1 MEGREK
7 TRDQLINELE
17 EMRRRV
23 EQLEGARAEI
33 EEARKSLSQS
43 EKRYQSLFEDSLDG
57 IFDVAID
64 GTILDANNAYLKL
77 CGYTREELS
86 KTNIVNLYADPK
98 DITLYKRRIQEL
110 GHVRDYPLQIL
121 TKNGTKKDC
130 EVTATAQK
138 SPDGAIV
145 AYRGII
151 RDVTDLNQSK
161 LVFKRV
167 EENYRELVEQTN
179 SVILRWDKEGNI
191 TFLNNFG
198 LSFFGYTSNQI
209 LGRNVMGTIVPET
222 DKSGRN
228 LAGMIGN
235 IFADPKLYL
244 KNQNENMKS
253 NGERVWISWTNKP
266 IFDEDGAVKEILSI
280 GNDHTELKNAEEELR
295 KSKEQLEIK
304 VSERT
309 AMLQKTSERLKAELL
324 ERKKTEVALR
334 ESEKRF
340 RTLIEKAPV
349 AIAVARENTFKY
361 ANPKC
366 VEMFGYDSAEEL
378 IGTTIFD
385 MVAPADR
392 GIFRQR
398 AYQRELGLPVESTYE
413 VTGLRRDDSFI
424 PISVSA
430 TKVDLTDGPAIV
442 GFFQDITDRIRSE
455 KALEESRNLLRI
467 IVESLPVGIL
477 YIDPQERIV
486 LANKIFGSWWGR
498 PDENLA
504 GQTVEE
510 ILGEHYHAVK
520 DSIKASLA
528 GVGTSHY
535 HAVKYKDGVVRY
547 IKVSYLPDINSEG
560 DILGFTCLVADITEL
575 RLVEK
580 TLRENQERLELALSG
595 ADMGTWDLDLRT
607 GAATP
612 NDRSLR
618 IVDYS
623 IDEIEPTLEF
633 WQSLVHQDDAPLAVT
648 NLIDT
653 IEGRKDS
660 VDSVYRVRSKSGEYK
675 WLQSRGKVV
684 ERNTEGK
691 ALRMAGTFM
700 DITTRKKAEEN
711 LKESEG
717 RSRLLIQES
726 PIGIAIAQHGKFTFV
741 NDEFLKIFG
750 YDSFQEVIGLRTVD
764 LVAPEYRELVLR
776 RRQQGQS
783 SGQFEPR
790 HHEIKGL
797 KKNGRLFDLELWPR
811 GIDYQGKRALLA
823 FCSDKSES
831 KSLKDQLNHA
841 QKMEAVGT
849 LAGGI
854 AHDFNNLLQ
863 IILGYTEL
871 LIHRDQIN
879 DATKKDLARIMT
891 AAENGADLVHML
903 MTFSRKTVSRLVPI
917 DLNHRI
923 NRIRTLLSRTIPKMI
938 DIKLVLNDRLS
949 MINADPSQLDQ
960 ILMNLAVNARDAMPD
975 GGGLT
980 LETDNVKLD
989 EKYCRSQIDATPGE
1003 YVALTVSDTGSGI
1016 DTDSLEHIFEPFF
1029 TTKGLGKGTGL
1040 GLAMVFGIVKQH
1052 RGHIKCYS
1060 EPGAGTTFKIYFP
1073 SSKSDENQAAPKQD
1087 KGLEKLGG
1095 NETVLVADDERSI
1108 RDLCE
1113 EILIEY
1119 GYHVITASD
1128 GLEALEIYSS
1138 HKGSIDIVILDM
1150 IMPKMDGRQCLNELL
1165 RIDPMVKV
1173 IVASGYSMQG
1183 QLQESFSGLIKG
1195 SVSKPYKAS
1204 QLLKTLRHAVDS
1216 K

>member
-1 MEGREK
+1 MQVSEK
-7 TRDQLINELE
+7 TREQLIEELE

-23 EQLEGARAEI
+23 EQLESARAEI
-33 EEARKSLSQS
+33 QEATKGLSQS
-43 EKRYQSLFEDSLDG
+43 DKRYRSLFEDSIDG
-57 IFDVAID
+57 IFDVAAD
-64 GTILDANNAYLKL
+64 GTILDANDRN
-77 CGYTREELS
+77 RPRQS
-86 KTNIVNLYADPK
+86 
-98 DITLYKRRIQEL
+98 
-110 GHVRDYPLQIL
+110 LQI
-121 TKNGTKKDC
+121 
-130 EVTATAQK
+130 A
-138 SPDGAIV
+138 
-145 AYRGII
+145 
-151 RDVTDLNQSK
+151 
-161 LVFKRV
+161 

-179 SVILRWDKEGNI
+179 SIILRWDKKGNI

-198 LSFFGYTSNQI
+198 LNFFGYSANEI
-209 LGRNVMGTIVPET
+209 LGRNVVGTIVPET
-222 DKSGRN
+222 DRSGKD
-228 LAGMIGN
+228 LDMMIQN
-235 IFADPKLYL
+235 IFDYPKLYL

-266 IFDEDGAVKEILSI
+266 IFDEDGALKEILSI
-280 GNDHTELKNAEEELR
+280 GNDHTELKNTEEELR
-295 KSKEQLEIK
+295 KTKEELEIR
-304 VSERT
+304 VFERT
-309 AMLQKTSERLKAELL
+309 ATLQKTSERLEAELV
-324 ERKKTEVALR
+324 ERKKTE
-334 ESEKRF
+334 
-340 RTLIEKAPV
+340 
-349 AIAVARENTFKY
+349 
-361 ANPKC
+361 
-366 VEMFGYDSAEEL
+366 
-378 IGTTIFD
+378 
-385 MVAPADR
+385 
-392 GIFRQR
+392 
-398 AYQRELGLPVESTYE
+398 
-413 VTGLRRDDSFI
+413 
-424 PISVSA
+424 
-430 TKVDLTDGPAIV
+430 
-442 GFFQDITDRIRSE
+442 
-455 KALEESRNLLRI
+455 KALQESRNFLRV

-486 LANKIFGSWWGR
+486 LANRIFGSWWGR

-535 HAVKYKDGVVRY
+535 HTVKYKDGVVRY

-595 ADMGTWDLDLRT
+595 ADMGTWDLDLLT

-633 WQSLVHQDDAPLAVT
+633 WQSLVHPDDAPLAVT

-700 DITTRKKAEEN
+700 DITTRKKAEAN

-764 LVAPEYRELVLR
+764 LVAPEYREFVLR

-783 SGQFEPR
+783 SGQFEPS

-891 AAENGADLVHML
+891 ATENGADLVHML

-923 NRIRTLLSRTIPKMI
+923 DRIRTLLSRTIPKMI

-975 GGGLT
+975 GGRLA

-989 EKYCRSQIDATPGE
+989 EKYCRSQIDVTPGE

-1052 RGHIKCYS
+1052 GGHIKCYS
-1060 EPGAGTTFKIYFP
+1060 EPGAGTTFKLYFP
-1073 SSKSDENQAAPKQD
+1073 SIKSDENQAAPKQD

-1095 NETVLVADDERSI
+1095 NETVLLADDERSI

-1113 EILIEY
+1113 EILVEY
-1119 GYHVITASD
+1119 GYHVITASN

-1138 HKGSIDIVILDM
+1138 HKSSIDIVILDM

-1195 SVSKPYKAS
+1195 SVSKPYKAF
-1204 QLLKTLRHAVDS
+1204 QLLKTIRHAVDS

>member
-1 MEGREK
+1 
-7 TRDQLINELE
+7 
-17 EMRRRV
+17 
-23 EQLEGARAEI
+23 
-33 EEARKSLSQS
+33 
-43 EKRYQSLFEDSLDG
+43 
-57 IFDVAID
+57 
-64 GTILDANNAYLKL
+64 
-77 CGYTREELS
+77 
-86 KTNIVNLYADPK
+86 
-98 DITLYKRRIQEL
+98 
-110 GHVRDYPLQIL
+110 
-121 TKNGTKKDC
+121 
-130 EVTATAQK
+130 
-138 SPDGAIV
+138 
-145 AYRGII
+145 
-151 RDVTDLNQSK
+151 
-161 LVFKRV
+161 
-167 EENYRELVEQTN
+167 
-179 SVILRWDKEGNI
+179 
-191 TFLNNFG
+191 
-198 LSFFGYTSNQI
+198 
-209 LGRNVMGTIVPET
+209 
-222 DKSGRN
+222 
-228 LAGMIGN
+228 
-235 IFADPKLYL
+235 
-244 KNQNENMKS
+244 
-253 NGERVWISWTNKP
+253 
-266 IFDEDGAVKEILSI
+266 
-280 GNDHTELKNAEEELR
+280 
-295 KSKEQLEIK
+295 
-304 VSERT
+304 
-309 AMLQKTSERLKAELL
+309 
-324 ERKKTEVALR
+324 
-334 ESEKRF
+334 
-340 RTLIEKAPV
+340 
-349 AIAVARENTFKY
+349 
-361 ANPKC
+361 
-366 VEMFGYDSAEEL
+366 
-378 IGTTIFD
+378 
-385 MVAPADR
+385 
-392 GIFRQR
+392 
-398 AYQRELGLPVESTYE
+398 
-413 VTGLRRDDSFI
+413 
-424 PISVSA
+424 
-430 TKVDLTDGPAIV
+430 
-442 GFFQDITDRIRSE
+442 
-455 KALEESRNLLRI
+455 
-467 IVESLPVGIL
+467 
-477 YIDPQERIV
+477 
-486 LANKIFGSWWGR
+486 
-498 PDENLA
+498 
-504 GQTVEE
+504 
-510 ILGEHYHAVK
+510 
-520 DSIKASLA
+520 
-528 GVGTSHY
+528 
-535 HAVKYKDGVVRY
+535 
-547 IKVSYLPDINSEG
+547 
-560 DILGFTCLVADITEL
+560 
-575 RLVEK
+575 
-580 TLRENQERLELALSG
+580 
-595 ADMGTWDLDLRT
+595 
-607 GAATP
+607 
-612 NDRSLR
+612 
-618 IVDYS
+618 
-623 IDEIEPTLEF
+623 
-633 WQSLVHQDDAPLAVT
+633 VHPDDAPLAVT

-660 VDSVYRVRSKSGEYK
+660 VESVYRVRSKSGEYK

-700 DITTRKKAEEN
+700 DITTRKKTEEE

-764 LVAPEYRELVLR
+764 LVAPEYREFVLR

-783 SGQFEPR
+783 SGQFETR

-923 NRIRTLLSRTIPKMI
+923 DRIRSLLSRTIPKMI

-960 ILMNLAVNARDAMPD
+960 VLMNLAVNARDAMPD

-1052 RGHIKCYS
+1052 GGHIKCYS

-1073 SSKSDENQAAPKQD
+1073 SIESEKHQAAPKQD

-1095 NETVLVADDERSI
+1095 NETVLLADDERSI
-1108 RDLCE
+1108 RDLCK
-1113 EILIEY
+1113 EILVEY

-1128 GLEALEIYSS
+1128 GIEAIEIYSS
-1138 HKGSIDIVILDM
+1138 YKGGIDIVILDM